1 MRTQPK
7 EASVDTSKLSIGD
20 QIAAVSG
27 VVLLISLFLPWYGV
41 DVNIAGI
48 AAGSASASAWEALD
62 FIDILLFLVAL
73 VAIGVPV
80 AKATGSLPADVPGP
94 LLVLVAGG
102 LAVLLVLFRIVDL
115 PTPDLGGGIDF
126 SRKWGI
132 FLGLIAAVGVAY
144 GGWRANEEAPV
155 TSASAPSP
163 PPPPPAPPASS
174 DTPA

>member
-1 MRTQPK
+1 M
-7 EASVDTSKLSIGD
+7 DTSKLSIGD

-27 VVLLISLFLPWYGV
+27 AVLLIALFLPWYGI
-41 DVNIAGI
+41 DVNLGGI
-48 AAGSASASAWEALD
+48 AAGSANASAWEALG
-62 FIDILLFLVAL
+62 FIDILLFLVAV

-80 AKATGSLPADVPGP
+80 AKATGSLPDDVPGP
-94 LLVLVAGG
+94 LLVLAAGG
-102 LAVLLVLFRIVDL
+102 LAVLLVLFRIIDL
-115 PTPDLGGGIDF
+115 PTPDLGDGIDF

-132 FLGLIAAVGVAY
+132 FLGLIAAGGVAY

-155 TSASAPSP
+155 TSASATAP